1 MTVREKKLRA
11 ELAHERRVSAVLREV
26 GLAIGSVVNLDQILE
41 LILAKITD
49 VVEAERATLYL
60 LDEHR
65 QELVSRVVVGQAVQT
80 IRVPVGQGLAG
91 VAARTGR
98 PVRVADAYRD
108 KRFLRD
114 WDDLTG
120 FRTRSILA
128 VPMKN
133 HVGWVMGVVQALNK
147 RGGPFTRED
156 EELLLTLA
164 TQAAV
169 TIDNSRLYLAAIQ
182 KNAELSHT
190 KDQLERKVRELDLL
204 FKLESAMGR
213 AATLNDLFRAA
224 LEQATEACD
233 ARAGAVL
240 LPDDLLGPEPGP
252 PRTNGAS
259 RHATIYFYDSE
270 VPGRVKTILVHPAE
284 GFIGGVYSGGRAKTA
299 RELEHST
306 EGARKLDEALGFETT
321 SAVGAPLEGKD
332 GPIGALALYNK
343 DGGQPFGEGD
353 LYLLRLLAANVST
366 AVQLHRSRILQER
379 TERLTTIGQLLSA
392 VMHDLKTPLAVVWGY
407 VQMMSKASDPSA
419 RSDYAERIHK
429 QFELIRAMQQE
440 VLEFARGERTLWRRK
455 VFLESF
461 LKNLA
466 QPLAAELE
474 GSPIDL
480 DLQIQDRGVARLD
493 ESKIT
498 RALNN
503 LIRNALEAMQGQ
515 PGTLGLRV
523 GRRGEEVVF
532 SVSDSGPG
540 IPASIRGRLFESFV
554 TSGKKHGT
562 GLGLAVVKQAAE
574 EHGGRVEVESSPHG
588 TTFHLVLP
596 QNPP

>member
-1 MTVREKKLRA
+1 MTPREKKLRA
-11 ELAHERRVSAVLREV
+11 ELAHERRVSSVLREV

-60 LDEHR
+60 LDEGR
-65 QELVSRVVVGQAVQT
+65 QELVSRVMVGQAVQT

-91 VAARTGR
+91 VAARTGE

-133 HVGWVMGVVQALNK
+133 HFGSIMGVVQALNK
-147 RGGPFTRED
+147 RGGPFSRED

-164 TQAAV
+164 SQAAV

-182 KNAELSHT
+182 KNAELSRT
-190 KDQLERKVRELDLL
+190 KDQLERKVKELDLL

-213 AATLNDLFRAA
+213 AVTLNELFRAA
-224 LEQATEACD
+224 LERAAAPPH

-240 LPDDLLGPEPGP
+240 LPDDLLALEASPL
-252 PRTNGAS
+252 RANGTS
-259 RHATIYFYDSE
+259 HNATVYFYDTQAH
-270 VPGRVKTILVHPAE
+270 GRVKTVLVHPGE
-284 GFIGGVYSGGRAKTA
+284 GFIGAVYTRGRVAISSS
-299 RELEHST
+299 LEHSS

-321 SAVGAPLEGKD
+321 TAAGAPLEGKD

-343 DGGQPFGEGD
+343 DGSFGPED
-353 LYLLRLLAANVST
+353 QDLLRLLAANIST
-366 AVQLHRSRILQER
+366 AVQLHRSRIVQER
-379 TERLTTIGQLLSA
+379 TERLTSIGQLLSG
-392 VMHDLKTPLAVVWGY
+392 VMHDLKTPLAVVLGY
-407 VQMMSKASDPSA
+407 VQMMAKSSDHA
-419 RSDYAERIHK
+419 AQADYAERIQK
-429 QFELIRAMQQE
+429 QFELIRGMQQE

-455 VFLESF
+455 VFLETF
-461 LKNLA
+461 LRGLA
-466 QPLAAELE
+466 QPLAVELE
-474 GSPIDL
+474 GGPVEL
-480 DLQIQDRGVARLD
+480 VVEVADRGVAKLD
-493 ESKIT
+493 ETKIT
-498 RALNN
+498 RAINN

-515 PGTLGLRV
+515 PGARLGLKV
-523 GRRGEEVVF
+523 SRRAGAVVF

-540 IPASIRGRLFESFV
+540 IPTSIRGRLFESFV

-562 GLGLAVVKQAAE
+562 GLGLAIVKQAAE

-596 QNPP
+596 QPPP